1 MINGVTVSTELK
13 KKNPQ
18 QETMINCMFYKFDDL
33 KSERINEMRNNLSRC
48 NNKMIR
54 KILHQNFQ
62 SNCHQFTSSR
72 TYCI

>member
-1 MINGVTVSTELK
+1 
-13 KKNPQ
+13 
-18 QETMINCMFYKFDDL
+18 MINCMFYKFDDL

-72 TYCI
+72 TYCMYRPGVKEWLRGSKS